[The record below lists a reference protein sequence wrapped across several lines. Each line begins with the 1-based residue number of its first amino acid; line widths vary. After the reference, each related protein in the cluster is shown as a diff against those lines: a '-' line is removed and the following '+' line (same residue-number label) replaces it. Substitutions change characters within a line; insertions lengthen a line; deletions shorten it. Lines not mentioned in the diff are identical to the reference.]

1 MLKLEDVHFSRGRRT
16 VLAGVTL
23 EARAGEVLALV
34 GPTGCGKTTA
44 LRILCGLEVPERG
57 RVLVDDQLAAADGR
71 NLIPPE
77 RRGIAMVFQR
87 LALWPHMT
95 VAESLDFVMA
105 GRLPAAE
112 REKRALKILE
122 GLGIAGL
129 AGRRPA
135 GLSGGESALAAV
147 ARALA
152 QEPRALLLD
161 EPFSG
166 LDPEWRATVRERTFA
181 LVRERR
187 LAAVYVSHLRDEV
200 RQSVDRV
207 ADLGGGDRA
216 AEGAGCAFDDPPRRI

>member
-1 MLKLEDVHFSRGRRT
+1 MLKLEDVHFSRGGRA
-16 VLAGVTL
+16 VLSGLTL
-23 EARAGEVLALV
+23 EALPGEVLALV

-44 LRILCGLEVPERG
+44 LRILCGLETPERG
-57 RVLVDDQLAAADGR
+57 RVLVGGQLAAADGR
-71 NLIPPE
+71 SLVPPE

-95 VAESLDFVMA
+95 VAESLDFVMPGGLGTAERA
-105 GRLPAAE
+105 GRS
-112 REKRALKILE
+112 RALLD
-122 GLGIAGL
+122 GLGIAHL
-129 AGRRPA
+129 AGRRPG

-166 LDPEWRATVRERTFA
+166 LDPERRAAVREKTFA

-200 RQSVDRV
+200 RETVDRQ
-207 ADLGGGDRA
+207 L
-216 AEGAGCAFDDPPRRI
+216 CI